1 MQILLVDNHT
11 LFREGLKHLFDESL
25 HHFKIDDC
33 STISEMTQ
41 KLQTEHYDLVL
52 LEISMTQSSG
62 IDELIELRSAYPD
75 LKVAILS
82 SEQNHMVMHR
92 VIDSGAVGF
101 IAKNCSRIE
110 LFRAVELI
118 CAGGIYLP
126 AEYIN
131 PRPAARQNEARQKT
145 STAILACLSKRQR
158 EVLTH
163 LLQGKPNKN
172 ISKVMNISEN
182 TVKAHMSAIFRTLG
196 AHNRTQAVYYAAKAG
211 VPLNLV
217 QADALERQTANDDSL
232 DAMDIPA

>member
-1 MQILLVDNHT
+1 MSSVPDKKGRFGRRSFILCT
-11 LFREGLKHLFDESL
+11 P
-25 HHFKIDDC
+25 
-33 STISEMTQ
+33 
-41 KLQTEHYDLVL
+41 
-52 LEISMTQSSG
+52 
-62 IDELIELRSAYPD
+62 A
-75 LKVAILS
+75 
-82 SEQNHMVMHR
+82 
-92 VIDSGAVGF
+92 
-101 IAKNCSRIE
+101 
-110 LFRAVELI
+110 ELI

-217 QADALERQTANDDSL
+217 QADALEKQTANDDSL